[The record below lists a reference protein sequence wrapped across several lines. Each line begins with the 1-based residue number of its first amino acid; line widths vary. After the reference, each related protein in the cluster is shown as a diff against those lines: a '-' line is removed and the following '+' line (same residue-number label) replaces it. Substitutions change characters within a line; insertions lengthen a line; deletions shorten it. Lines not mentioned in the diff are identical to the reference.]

1 MRELNNKEK
10 ALLKKFKEEKHKK
23 EKKLE
28 QEDSGLSELDF
39 NEAAL
44 SLKEERLIE
53 IIGETEQGGCTTV
66 TLTIQGEIYL
76 QNHPNL

>member
-1 MRELNNKEK
+1 MRELNNNEK
-10 ALLKKFKEEKHKK
+10 AFLKKFKEEKPKK

-39 NEAAL
+39 NEVAL
-44 SLKEERLIE
+44 SLKEERLIG

-66 TLTIQGEIYL
+66 TLTILGEIYL
-76 QNHPNL
+76 KNHHKL